1 MYSTKFISENTGLAK
16 DQVMKVGASQ
26 GLLDISKL
34 KKRKEMHLEIMTE
47 APQKR
52 VNEGK
57 RNSNISCQN
66 RI

>member
-34 KKRKEMHLEIMTE
+34 KKRKEMHLETMTE
-47 APQKR
+47 VPQKR
-52 VNEGK
+52 ANEGK
-57 RNSNISCQN
+57 RNSNVSCQN